1 MMWLRQLL
9 FRRRLYSELSAEI
22 QEHLEERVD
31 ELVENG
37 TPREEAVYAA
47 RREFG
52 NVARIEERSREVWG
66 WAWLENLIADLL
78 FALRQ
83 LRRDPGLAFAV
94 CLSLALGIG
103 ATTVIFSVVYAV
115 LINPYPYKGA
125 DRMYTSRVRQDGVS
139 QRSALFQFSIPR
151 VFRMTKF
158 WTVQLRWIKR
168 AWPKRGETCPSRS

>member
-1 MMWLRQLL
+1 VASPTSV
-9 FRRRLYSELSAEI
+9 RRRLYSELSAEI

-83 LRRDPGLAFAV
+83 LRRDPV
-94 CLSLALGIG
+94 
-103 ATTVIFSVVYAV
+103 
-115 LINPYPYKGA
+115 
-125 DRMYTSRVRQDGVS
+125 
-139 QRSALFQFSIPR
+139 
-151 VFRMTKF
+151 
-158 WTVQLRWIKR
+158 
-168 AWPKRGETCPSRS
+168 